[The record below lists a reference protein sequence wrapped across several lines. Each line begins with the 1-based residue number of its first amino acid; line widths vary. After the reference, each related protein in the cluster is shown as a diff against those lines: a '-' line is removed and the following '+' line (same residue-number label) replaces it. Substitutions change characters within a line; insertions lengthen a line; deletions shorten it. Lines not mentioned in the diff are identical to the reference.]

1 MIELPDFEYT
11 PQIEAT
17 EANARAIQALTL
29 QDLRAGGFKNPTN
42 LADPDDPD
50 LVWEQRVKL
59 RRFPE
64 RYSGYRMNET
74 GFYVACDKT
83 NEWFSDDE
91 EPFADENIFAQMSLL
106 RARMFRG
113 GSLKPKA
120 YGVFSLVASDKLP
133 SEEKY
138 KILTD
143 LLVRSI
149 GRAAAE
155 SASVVNIVLHNND
168 PVTSVATDLG
178 FIPVGRRGEAAGAP
192 GLIQQRY
199 QRLVA

>member
-1 MIELPDFEYT
+1 MSELQDFEYT

-29 QDLRAGGFKNPTN
+29 QDVRAGGFNNPTN
-42 LADPDDPD
+42 LADPNDPD
-50 LVWEQRVKL
+50 LVWEQQVKL
-59 RRFPE
+59 RRFPK
-64 RYSGYRMNET
+64 RYSGYRNEH
-74 GFYVACDKT
+74 GLYVAYDKA
-83 NEWFSDDE
+83 NEWLSDDE
-91 EPFADENIFAQMSLL
+91 KPFADENIFAQMSLM
-106 RARMFRG
+106 RARMIRG

-120 YGVFSLVASDKLP
+120 YGVFGLVASDTLP

-138 KILTD
+138 KILSD

-149 GRAAAE
+149 GQAAAE
-155 SASVVNIVLHNND
+155 SAFVVNIVLNNRD